1 MADVQDA
8 MDVVQQ
14 KQADSRM
21 VGSLLSRMGQM
32 VRTPSGSADSSM
44 QTASSLVEQP
54 AGEGVSAEPTALQKT
69 RGVGA
74 DGAPDMTAAATSG
87 SGSGDLAAFMGAD
100 TAEESGG
107 DPNATNARTGASGTF
122 QIMPSNWPSWA
133 KDAGVDPGDHSA
145 AAQQKVAANKMQEYY
160 DQFGSW
166 GAVAV
171 AWYAGPNAA
180 AHWLQNPN
188 APMYNAGQG
197 PGGREPSIN
206 AYVANVLGAMK
217 ARAGGQG

>member
-1 MADVQDA
+1 MANVQDA
-8 MDVVQQ
+8 MDTVQQ
-14 KQADSRM
+14 RQSDSRLVETM
-21 VGSLLSRMGQM
+21 LSQMGQM
-32 VRTPSGSADSSM
+32 VRTPSGTSSPFPE
-44 QTASSLVEQP
+44 QPTSLVDQP
-54 AGEGVSAEPTALQKT
+54 ADASTSTEPTALQKT
-69 RGVGA
+69 DA
-74 DGAPDMTAAATSG
+74 TPAPDMTEAGTSG
-87 SGSGDLAAFMGAD
+87 SGGGDLAAFMGAD

-107 DPNATNARTGASGTF
+107 NPNATNARTGASGTF
-122 QIMPSNWPSWA
+122 QIMPSNWPAWA
-133 KDAGVDPGDHSA
+133 KEAGVDPGDHSA

-197 PGGREPSIN
+197 PGGKEPSIN
-206 AYVANVLGAMK
+206 QYVGNVLSAMK
-217 ARAGGQG
+217 ARTGGQG